1 MPIPTFSDMIPPLLG
16 VLAAHPDGIEVAKV
30 YALVAESLGLT
41 EEDKA
46 QMVPSKSQAVYK
58 NRIGWAQDSLKRM
71 AWSSSPRYGI
81 WKVTQAGLDALKE
94 HAQGFTASELKVISR
109 ANSTVKMAD
118 LFPSAGAPS
127 STTEKPS
134 PAQDISALLAAESD
148 SPDDLMQK
156 ALAQIR
162 NSVERDVLERLRQVS
177 PQKFETLVL
186 DLLHAMGYGL
196 SRESLKRVGGS
207 GDGGIDGIVPL
218 DRLGLNK
225 VYVQAKRWQ
234 GSVGSPEVQT
244 FMGALQLHHA
254 DRGVLMTSGDFS
266 KPAVDIAARAKGVI
280 VLIDG
285 AEMARLM
292 VEFEVGADH
301 RAMKVPT
308 LRPDAFEE

>member
-1 MPIPTFSDMIPPLLG
+1 MAVPSFADMIPPLLQ
-16 VLAAHPDGIEVAKV
+16 VLSAHSDGIEVAKV
-30 YALVAESLGLT
+30 YAFVAEAVGLT
-41 EEDKA
+41 EEDRA
-46 QMVPSKSQAVYK
+46 LMVPSKCQAIYK

-71 AWSSSPRYGI
+71 GWSSSPKYGI
-81 WKVTQAGLDALKE
+81 WKVTSAGLDALKD
-94 HAQGFTASELKVISR
+94 HPGGFTPAELKAISR
-109 ANSTVKMAD
+109 ANSTIKMAD
-118 LFPSAGAPS
+118 LFPTIGVSLTPGEKG
-127 STTEKPS
+127 TTGLEPV
-134 PAQDISALLAAESD
+134 PVVVESD

-156 ALAQIR
+156 ALTQIR
-162 NSVERDVLERLRQVS
+162 ASVERDVLERLRQVS
-177 PQKFETLVL
+177 PLKFEILVL

-196 SRESLKRVGGS
+196 NRESLKRVGGS

-218 DRLGLNK
+218 DRLGLHK

-244 FMGALQLHHA
+244 FMGALQLQGA

-266 KPAVDIAARAKGVI
+266 KPAIESAARANGVI

-292 VEFEVGADH
+292 VEFEVGAEH

-308 LRPDAFEE
+308 LRADAFEE

>member
-1 MPIPTFSDMIPPLLG
+1 MAVPTFADMIPPLLQ
-16 VLAAHPDGIEVAKV
+16 VLAAHEEGIEVHKV
-30 YALVAESLGLT
+30 YVLVAEAVNLT
-41 EEDKA
+41 EEDRA
-46 QMVPSKSQAVYK
+46 LMVPSKSQAIYK

-71 AWSSSPRYGI
+71 AWSSSPRYGV
-81 WKVTQAGLDALKE
+81 WKITPAGLEALKNHPNGFTQAEVKA
-94 HAQGFTASELKVISR
+94 ISR

-118 LFPSAGAPS
+118 LFPTSGG
-127 STTEKPS
+127 TFTHGEKEPV
-134 PAQDISALLAAESD
+134 ALEPTSLVVESD

-156 ALAQIR
+156 ALTQIR
-162 NSVERDVLERLRQVS
+162 ASVERDVLERLRQVS
-177 PQKFETLVL
+177 PLKFETLVL

-196 SRESLKRVGGS
+196 NRESLKRVGGS

-266 KPAVDIAARAKGVI
+266 KPAIDIAARAKGVI

-292 VEFEVGADH
+292 VEFEVGAEH

-308 LRPDAFEE
+308 LRADAFEE

>member
-1 MPIPTFSDMIPPLLG
+1 MPIPTYTDMIPPLLN
-16 VLAAHPDGIEVAKV
+16 VLAAHPDGIEVARV
-30 YALVAESLGLT
+30 YTLVAEAVGLT
-41 EEDKA
+41 EEEKA

-58 NRIGWAQDSLKRM
+58 NRIGWAQDSLKRI
-71 AWSSSPRYGI
+71 AWSSSPRYGVWRI
-81 WKVTQAGLDALKE
+81 LPAGVEELNK
-94 HAQGFTASELKVISR
+94 HTGGFTSAELKVIGR
-109 ANSTVKMAD
+109 ANATIKMAD
-118 LFPSAGAPS
+118 LFPNSGAS
-127 STTEKPS
+127 VATQEKVTV
-134 PAQDISALLAAESD
+134 ALEVDALAAESD

-156 ALAQIR
+156 ALTQIR
-162 NSVERDVLERLRQVS
+162 GSVERDVLERLRQVS

-196 SRESLKRVGGS
+196 NRESLKRVGGS

-266 KPAVDIAARAKGVI
+266 RPAIDIAARAKGVI

-285 AEMARLM
+285 PEMARLM
-292 VEFEVGADH
+292 VEFEVGAEH

-308 LRPDAFEE
+308 LRADAFEE

>member
-1 MPIPTFSDMIPPLLG
+1 MSIPTFTDMIPPLLN
-16 VLAAHPDGIEVAKV
+16 VLAAHPEGIEVAKV
-30 YALVAESLGLT
+30 YSLVAEAVGLT
-41 EEDKA
+41 EEEKA
-46 QMVPSKSQAVYK
+46 QLVPSKSQAVYK

-71 AWSSSPRYGI
+71 AWSSSPRYGV
-81 WKVTQAGLDALKE
+81 WKILPAGVDALNS
-94 HAQGFTASELKVISR
+94 HAGGFTSAELKTIGTSNSR
-109 ANSTVKMAD
+109 IKMAD
-118 LFPSAGAPS
+118 LFPTSEAATANP
-127 STTEKPS
+127 EKMQI
-134 PAQDISALLAAESD
+134 AQDTSMLAAESD
-148 SPDDLMQK
+148 SPDDMMTK

-162 NSVERDVLERLRQVS
+162 GSVERDVLERLRQVS

-196 SRESLKRVGGS
+196 NRESLKRVGGS

-266 KPAVDIAARAKGVI
+266 KPAIDIAARAKGVI

-285 AEMARLM
+285 PEMARLM
-292 VEFEVGADH
+292 VEFEVGAEH

-308 LRPDAFEE
+308 LRADAFEE

>member
-1 MPIPTFSDMIPPLLG
+1 MPIPTYTDMIPPLLN

-30 YALVAESLGLT
+30 YALVAEAVGLT
-41 EEDKA
+41 EEEKA

-71 AWSSSPRYGI
+71 AWSSSPRYGV
-81 WKVTQAGLDALKE
+81 WKILPAGVEELNK
-94 HAQGFTASELKVISR
+94 HTGGFTSAELKVIGR
-109 ANSTVKMAD
+109 ANATIKMAD
-118 LFPSAGAPS
+118 LFPSSGAVVA
-127 STTEKPS
+127 TQEKATV
-134 PAQDISALLAAESD
+134 AQDAYLVAADSD
-148 SPDDLMQK
+148 SPDDMMQK

-162 NSVERDVLERLRQVS
+162 GSVERDVLERLRQVS

-196 SRESLKRVGGS
+196 NRESLKRVGGS

-266 KPAVDIAARAKGVI
+266 KPAIDIAARAKGVI

-285 AEMARLM
+285 PEMARLM
-292 VEFEVGADH
+292 VEFEVGAEH

-308 LRPDAFEE
+308 LRADAFEE

>member
-1 MPIPTFSDMIPPLLG
+1 MSIPTFTDMIPPLLT
-16 VLAAHPDGIEVAKV
+16 VLAAHPEGIEVAKV
-30 YALVAESLGLT
+30 YALVAEAVSLT
-41 EEDKA
+41 EEEKA
-46 QMVPSKSQAVYK
+46 QLVPSKSQAVYK

-71 AWSSSPRYGI
+71 AWSSSPRYGV
-81 WKVTQAGLDALKE
+81 WKILPGGVDALNS
-94 HAQGFTASELKVISR
+94 HPGGFTSTELKTIGTSNSR
-109 ANSTVKMAD
+109 VKMAD
-118 LFPSAGAPS
+118 LFPTSEAASANP
-127 STTEKPS
+127 EKVQI
-134 PAQDISALLAAESD
+134 AQDTSMLAAESD
-148 SPDDLMQK
+148 SPDDMMTK

-162 NSVERDVLERLRQVS
+162 GSVERDVLERLRQVS

-196 SRESLKRVGGS
+196 NRESLKRVGGS

-266 KPAVDIAARAKGVI
+266 KPAIDIAARAKGVI

-285 AEMARLM
+285 PEMARLM
-292 VEFEVGADH
+292 VEFEVGAEH

-308 LRPDAFEE
+308 LRADAFEE

>member
-1 MPIPTFSDMIPPLLG
+1 MPIPTFTEMIPPLLA
-16 VLAAHPDGIEVAKV
+16 VLAAHPDGIEVSKV
-30 YALVAESLGLT
+30 YALVAETVGLT
-41 EEDKA
+41 EEEKA
-46 QMVPSKSQAVYK
+46 QLVPSKGQAVYK

-71 AWSSSPRYGI
+71 AWSSSPRYGV
-81 WKVTQAGLDALKE
+81 WKILPAGVEALNC
-94 HAQGFTASELKVISR
+94 HAGGFTPAELKTIGT
-109 ANSTVKMAD
+109 ANSRVKMAD
-118 LFPSAGAPS
+118 LFPSGDAPS
-127 STTEKPS
+127 TPTEKVPL
-134 PAQDISALLAAESD
+134 AQDSSLQAAESD
-148 SPDDLMQK
+148 SPDDMMQN

-162 NSVERDVLERLRQVS
+162 GSVERDVLERLRQVS

-196 SRESLKRVGGS
+196 NRESLKRVGGS

-266 KPAVDIAARAKGVI
+266 KPAIDIAARAKGVI

-292 VEFEVGADH
+292 VEFEVGAEH

-308 LRPDAFEE
+308 LRADAFEE